1 MDVTN
6 KHTALARIRKKSG
19 LTQLQI
25 ADSLGVSKA
34 TYSAWET
41 GRAKLG
47 EDRIVALCDLFGCT
61 PNDILGYNKDPD
73 GSPAFFTA
81 QLRKTNIYRSS
92 KPCRQTSR
100 PTFLTSCVIRQRP
113 GDSRASLLA
122 S

>member
-61 PNDILGYNKDPD
+61 PNDILGYTKDPD
-73 GSPAFFTA
+73 GGPAFFTA
-81 QLRKTNIYRSS
+81 QEDEYLSL
-92 KPCRQTSR
+92 CRQTSR

>member
-41 GRAKLG
+41 GRAKL
-47 EDRIVALCDLFGCT
+47 
-61 PNDILGYNKDPD
+61 
-73 GSPAFFTA
+73 
-81 QLRKTNIYRSS
+81 
-92 KPCRQTSR
+92 
-100 PTFLTSCVIRQRP
+100 
-113 GDSRASLLA
+113 
-122 S
+122 

>member
-1 MDVTN
+1 MISDGSDMDVTN

-19 LTQLQI
+19 FTQLQI

-61 PNDILGYNKDPD
+61 PNDILGYTKDPD

-81 QLRKTNIYRSS
+81 QEDEYLSLFKALPPNIKADILDIMRYTTKAWR
-92 KPCRQTSR
+92 
-100 PTFLTSCVIRQRP
+100 L
-113 GDSRASLLA
+113 
-122 S
+122 

>member
-61 PNDILGYNKDPD
+61 PNDILGYTKDPD
-73 GSPAFFTA
+73 GGPAFFYCSGRRISIA
-81 QLRKTNIYRSS
+81 LQSPAAKHQGRHS
-92 KPCRQTSR
+92 
-100 PTFLTSCVIRQRP
+100 
-113 GDSRASLLA
+113 
-122 S
+122 

>member
-1 MDVTN
+1 MTN

-47 EDRIVALCDLFGCT
+47 EGRIVALCDLFGCT
-61 PNDILGYNKDPD
+61 PNDILGYTKDSD

-81 QLRKTNIYRSS
+81 QEDEYLSLFKALPPNIKADILDIMRYTTKGWR
-92 KPCRQTSR
+92 
-100 PTFLTSCVIRQRP
+100 L
-113 GDSRASLLA
+113 
-122 S
+122 